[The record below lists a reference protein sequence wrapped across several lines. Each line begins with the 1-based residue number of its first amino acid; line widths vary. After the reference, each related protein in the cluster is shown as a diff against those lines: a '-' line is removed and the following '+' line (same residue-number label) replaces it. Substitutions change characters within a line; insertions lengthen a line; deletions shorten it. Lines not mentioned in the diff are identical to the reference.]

1 MMRAYGGPL
10 LLIAAVVVVAF
21 IVNRFAPQQRQHVR
35 RAAVLLVLYLLARGI
50 ALALPLLG
58 AESWAPPVRVAAQ
71 LLGAFTGV
79 TLAGVVLFDVV
90 LPALRIQLANIVTDL
105 SIGLAFVIATLV
117 VLRHG
122 GVDFSSIVATSAVVT
137 AVLAL
142 SMQATLG
149 NVIGGVALQLDRSV
163 RVGDWIQLEN
173 GRQGRIAAI
182 RWRHTVLETR
192 DWDTIIVPNSSL
204 LAANIVLLG
213 KRDGVTQPHRMW
225 VHFNVDFRYPPH
237 EVIDAVQEALRGTP
251 IEGVASAP
259 LPDCICYNFAGEGRH
274 SFAWYSV
281 RFWIT
286 DMASDDPPASR
297 VRERIYAALKRANI
311 PLAVPA
317 AHLWVE
323 QDSQERRDRKAK
335 REIDRRVQAL
345 RAVEFLRPLTDNE
358 IADVA
363 QRLHYAPF
371 AAKETITRQGA
382 IAHWL
387 YILAEG
393 EVDILIKGSN
403 GAEQVVAKVVAPS
416 FFGEMGLM
424 TGEPRRASVRAVT
437 DVECYRLDKDA
448 FHSII
453 SQRPEMAAEIS
464 ALLATRNVELQTAR
478 EHLDAAA
485 KKRRVEAERNR
496 LLGTIQVFFGLDS

>member
-1 MMRAYGGPL
+1 
-10 LLIAAVVVVAF
+10 
-21 IVNRFAPQQRQHVR
+21 
-35 RAAVLLVLYLLARGI
+35 
-50 ALALPLLG
+50 
-58 AESWAPPVRVAAQ
+58 
-71 LLGAFTGV
+71 
-79 TLAGVVLFDVV
+79 
-90 LPALRIQLANIVTDL
+90 
-105 SIGLAFVIATLV
+105 
-117 VLRHG
+117 
-122 GVDFSSIVATSAVVT
+122 
-137 AVLAL
+137 
-142 SMQATLG
+142 
-149 NVIGGVALQLDRSV
+149 
-163 RVGDWIQLEN
+163 
-173 GRQGRIAAI
+173 
-182 RWRHTVLETR
+182 
-192 DWDTIIVPNSSL
+192 
-204 LAANIVLLG
+204 
-213 KRDGVTQPHRMW
+213 
-225 VHFNVDFRYPPH
+225 
-237 EVIDAVQEALRGTP
+237 LRGTP

-274 SFAWYSV
+274 SFAWYSA

-335 REIDRRVQAL
+335 REVERRVQAL
-345 RAVEFLRPLTDNE
+345 RAVEFLRPLTDKE
-358 IADVA
+358 IGDIAG
-363 QRLHYAPF
+363 RLHYAPF
-371 AAKETITRQGA
+371 AAKEIITRQGA

-393 EVDILIKGSN
+393 EVEITIRGSN

-424 TGEPRRASVRAVT
+424 TGEPRRASVRSVT